1 MQIKNLSYFGKL
13 FKNDQKNI
21 NYCIFLLKKKNI
33 YCYFNYMNNYDIL
46 FYYQFVYMI
55 FSMYFFV
62 Y

>member
-1 MQIKNLSYFGKL
+1 MQINNLSYFEKL
-13 FKNDQKNI
+13 FKNDENDI
-21 NYCIFLLKKKNI
+21 YCCIFLFKKNI
-33 YCYFNYMNNYDIL
+33 YCYFIYMNNYDIL